1 MHNIEIYLQEIIDHL
16 KNSIYY
22 LEYSYQKINNM
33 SEFSTDKSPED
44 LESWESFATRFA
56 RVADIFLMKYIRAKI
71 KLEDPAYSGTFRD
84 HLNQAEKI
92 GIINNINTW
101 FKIREIR
108 NTIAHEYSENDLPKM
123 FEDLKKYTPI
133 LIDLKKVI

>member
-1 MHNIEIYLQEIIDHL
+1 MNNVEIYLQETIDHL
-16 KNSIYY
+16 KKSIYH
-22 LEYSYQKINNM
+22 LEYSYQKITNM
-33 SEFSTDKSPED
+33 PEFSTDKSPED

-56 RVADIFLMKYIRAKI
+56 RVADIFLMKYIRTKI

-92 GIINNINTW
+92 GIINDANIW
-101 FKIREIR
+101 FKIREIS

-123 FEDLKKYTPI
+123 FENLKKYTPL
-133 LIDLKKVI
+133 LINIKTTI